1 MFGTKNKKLLSI
13 VLIILIM
20 TTILPAGFYGA
31 AAADGP
37 APFKEDFNSTETGAV
52 PDGWAVDN
60 PADTSLSV
68 QEFPSAENKSLEF
81 VSTDE
86 VNRKTVAKN
95 FPEKFTGKTEI
106 SFRLNLD
113 IMALGY
119 VIFRDSA
126 WASAIQFNYTTTAN
140 GELVFQAYNGANYEN
155 LLQISDPAW
164 RTKWYDVKILADV
177 DSETF
182 NVYINGNLEAENFKF
197 KGVTAKNLSLMQISA
212 FNKSTIRFD
221 DLLIESVDE
230 FTPPEPPASPSPGSS
245 QIPAVSPSPAASAE
259 PGTEFY
265 IDDEDAHLYGR
276 FLFSP
281 APGGENG
288 KSVSTD
294 LAYKDD
300 AYTGVK
306 SHQYASGKGSYGIWE
321 LRNIPAGKYEIY
333 YHNLLIHNNAPD
345 DDAIEIEVKES
356 GNKTTTYT
364 LGDLVSPA
372 WADRWDKIGTGT
384 FDIIPSEGCY
394 LKATNNADAGIV
406 RFDAIR
412 LVLVEELYVPP
423 KAKNVEIDGIYRVG
437 KTLTGSYDYI
447 QDNYFEQKGTTF
459 RWLQSGSK
467 DGAYTPIDGAV
478 SQELVLTE
486 AQNDKYIKFEVT
498 PRSDTDK
505 EFTYS
510 AFSSEPVGPIALIDS
525 PPQAVNVQIEG
536 QAMSFLKLTGTYEYT
551 DINNDPEEGST
562 YQWERGTGTS
572 FIPINGASGSCFAGQ
587 DIRYTMTTEDVGK
600 NIRLAITPRNEEAT
614 GQIISYSNEIGPV
627 EQTDTTKKP
636 TASEAYII
644 GAPAAGSELTAGY
657 VYSHPL
663 NISENNSDI
672 KWYLSNEKNGSYS
685 EAGSGKTYTP
695 TDNDNLK
702 YIKFRVTPASLDGN
716 TGNIVESPALQIKWV
731 LDWQDEFDYT
741 AVDGRDPA
749 ITDKWTSANYSD
761 SDPNSQNVSGRWPKN
776 VEVSD
781 GSLKLKQF
789 KEDPPYA
796 DPNSGSVPKNWSAG
810 MVTSTKEFGY
820 GYFEARYKY
829 APATGLNQSFWI
841 MTLPNYGSAAD
852 VNNDFYGYELDINE
866 GHYPNR
872 MNTNTH
878 YYHADPSVSTTNSN
892 HVSMVEPFYDAR
904 YENLSDEYHTY
915 GFDWNENELIYYMD
929 GKEIRRIPNIR
940 NYTVNG
946 IDVKAKDENG
956 NPLKIADSTIK
967 KAPIWFSVAVIDWW
981 AGQITDDIDG
991 TVMDVDYVRYYKK
1004 IEDYTDKTYLADL
1017 TEKAEKLLNNA
1028 KPGNSLG
1035 NYPKSQID
1043 TMTEAVQRANALIE
1057 SPSATS
1063 EELNSMYFEF
1073 NDIYQT
1079 FIDSVVSQAVV
1090 SGNNQ
1095 VITVP
1100 DMYEKELSVTIS
1112 SQNLNSKIIVPVN
1125 KPLPEDLNLTLL
1137 CTING
1142 NSEKITIEFS
1152 KGTVFNGP
1160 AGWNGEMK
1168 LPSFAAKASG
1178 ELLSLG
1184 MGENI
1189 TLSNPARIGIPGMAG
1204 KKVKYI
1210 YNGAS
1215 YKADDTIAI
1224 DRLSDAEAG
1233 VKEESM
1239 AIALKDGSG
1248 NEITDLAIWTK
1259 LYTAITVYEK
1269 DAAEPGTS
1277 PGFIGGGN
1285 ADPYFPSAKPSPSPD
1300 ISPSPSPS
1308 GSPEPSGEPSNPPAV
1323 TFEDI
1328 SGHWAEK
1335 EIASLAEEGIIKG
1348 ITETEFIPDKDISR
1362 AEFTALA
1369 VRALG
1374 LPAAEYQNS
1383 FQDVSNNDWF
1393 AKDVQAALDNGIISK
1408 DTNFRPNDTIT
1419 REEMAKIMVSLLMKA
1434 QQTDSLPLA
1443 DLNQFQDADS
1453 ISGWAKDYVAQA
1465 LQAGLMN
1472 GMSDTEF
1479 APQGMATRAQS
1490 AVILYRFLQM
1500 L

>member
-1 MFGTKNKKLLSI
+1 MFGTNNKKLLSVVLI
-13 VLIILIM
+13 VLIM
-20 TTILPAGFYGA
+20 ATILPSGFYGA

-37 APFKEDFNSTETGAV
+37 APFKEDFNTTETGKV

-60 PADTSLSV
+60 PADTSLAV
-68 QEFPSAENKSLEF
+68 REIPSAENKSLEF
-81 VSTDE
+81 ISTDE

-155 LLQISDPAW
+155 LLQISDPDW

-182 NVYINGNLEAENFKF
+182 SVYINGNLEAENFNF
-197 KGVTAKNLSLMQISA
+197 KGATAKELSLMQISA

-230 FTPPEPPASPSPGSS
+230 FTPPELPASPSPGTS
-245 QIPAVSPSPAASAE
+245 QSPVPSPSPAASAE

-265 IDDEDAHLYGR
+265 IDDEDAHLYDR

-281 APGGENG
+281 DPQGEHD

-300 AYTGVK
+300 AYTGVR
-306 SHQYASGKGSYGIWE
+306 SHKYASGKGSYGLWE

-345 DDAIEIEVKES
+345 DDALLIEVKES
-356 GNKTTTYT
+356 GNKVTTYP
-364 LGDLVSPA
+364 LGNLVSPT
-372 WADRWDKIGTGT
+372 WADRWDRIGTGT
-384 FDIIPSEGCY
+384 FDIIPSEDCY

-423 KAKNVEIDGIYRVG
+423 KAENVEIDGIYRVG
-437 KTLTGSYDYI
+437 QTLTGSYDYI
-447 QDNYFEQKGTTF
+447 QDNNFEQKGTTF
-459 RWLQSGSK
+459 RWLQSDSK
-467 DGAYTPIDGAV
+467 DGEYTPIDGAV

-486 AQNDKYIKFEVT
+486 AQNGKYIKFEVT

-510 AFSSEPVGPIALIDS
+510 AFSSEPIGPVALIDT
-525 PPQAVNVQIEG
+525 PPQAVNIKIEG

-572 FIPINGASGSCFAGQ
+572 FIPITGASGSCSAGQ
-587 DIRYTMTTEDVGK
+587 EISYTMTAEDVGK
-600 NIRLAITPRNEEAT
+600 NIRLAITPNNKEAT

-644 GAPAAGSELTAGY
+644 GAPAAGNELTAGY

-663 NISENNSDI
+663 DISENSSEI
-672 KWYLSNEKNGSYS
+672 KWYLSDEKNGNYS

-695 TDNDNLK
+695 TEHDNLK
-702 YIKFRVTPASLDGN
+702 YIKFSVTPISLDGN
-716 TGNIVESPALQIKWV
+716 AGTTVESPALQIKWA

-796 DPNSGSVPKNWSAG
+796 DPNSGSVPKSWSAG

-841 MTLPNYGSAAD
+841 MTQPNYGSAAD
-852 VNNDFYGYELDINE
+852 VNNEFYGYELDINE

-878 YYHADPSVSTTNSN
+878 YYHADPSVSTTSAN
-892 HVSMVEPFYDAR
+892 HVSMVEEFYDNR

-929 GKEIRRIPNIR
+929 GKEIRRIPNVR

-946 IDVKAKDENG
+946 IEVKAKDENG

-967 KAPIWFSVAVIDWW
+967 TAPIWFSVAVIDWW

-991 TVMDVDYVRYYKK
+991 TVMEVDYVRYYKK
-1004 IEDYTDKTYLADL
+1004 LDGFTDKSSIADL
-1017 TEKAEKLLNNA
+1017 AEKAETLLRDA
-1028 KPGNSLG
+1028 KPGSELG
-1035 NYPKSQID
+1035 NYPKSKID
-1043 TMTEAVQRANALIE
+1043 GLTEAVQKANDLIE
-1057 SPSATS
+1057 STSATS
-1063 EELNSMYFEF
+1063 DDINAMYLEL
-1073 NDIYQT
+1073 NDIYQDFT
-1079 FIDSVVSQAVV
+1079 DSMISQAVV
-1090 SGNNQ
+1090 NANSPVIVIPEQFETDLSIYISG
-1095 VITVP
+1095 
-1100 DMYEKELSVTIS
+1100 
-1112 SQNLNSKIIVPVN
+1112 QNLDKSFKVPVN
-1125 KPLPEDLNLTLL
+1125 QPLADDV
-1137 CTING
+1137 TITMNASVNG
-1142 NSEKITIEFS
+1142 QRHQISIEFS
-1152 KGTVFNGP
+1152 KGTVFSGP
-1160 AGWNGEMK
+1160 SGWDGEMK
-1168 LPSFAAKASG
+1168 LPRLTAKSS
-1178 ELLSLG
+1178 EVSLT
-1184 MGENI
+1184 MGEDI
-1189 TLSNPARIGIPGMAG
+1189 TLSNPARICIKDMAG
-1204 KKVKYI
+1204 KKVKYN
-1210 YNGAS
+1210 YQGETV
-1215 YKADDTIAI
+1215 KVTDTIAV
-1224 DRLSDAEAG
+1224 DRPSDAEAG
-1233 VKEESM
+1233 VQNM
-1239 AIALKDGSG
+1239 AIALKDASG
-1248 NEITDLAIWTK
+1248 NEITDLAVWSR
-1259 LYTAITVYEK
+1259 LYTTIVIYDK
-1269 DAAEPGTS
+1269 DTELPGQT
-1277 PGFIGGGN
+1277 PGYIGGGGDHTYSP
-1285 ADPYFPSAKPSPSPD
+1285 APVSSPSSPPSSSPSASV
-1300 ISPSPSPS
+1300 
-1308 GSPEPSGEPSNPPAV
+1308 EPSSEPSSPPKPK
-1323 TFEDI
+1323 FEDI
-1328 SGHWAEK
+1328 SGHWAEQ
-1335 EIASLAEEGIIKG
+1335 EITALAEPGILQG
-1348 ITETEFIPDKDISR
+1348 VTETEFMPDRDVTR

-1374 LPAAEYQNS
+1374 LPATDYQNS
-1383 FQDVSNNDWF
+1383 FQDVIEGEWF
-1393 AKDVQAALDNGIISK
+1393 AGYVQAALDNGIISQ
-1408 DTNFRPNDTIT
+1408 DTDFRPNDTIT
-1419 REEMAKIMVSLLMKA
+1419 REEMAKIMVVLLMKSSG
-1434 QQTDSLPLA
+1434 TLPPATA
-1443 DLNQFQDADS
+1443 DLTQFQDADS
-1453 ISGWAKDYVAQA
+1453 ISGWAREYVAKA
-1465 LQAGLMN
+1465 LEAGLMN
-1472 GMSDTEF
+1472 GISDSEF
-1479 APQGMATRAQS
+1479 APQGSATRAQA
-1490 AVILYRFLQM
+1490 AVVLYRFLELTQ
-1500 L
+1500 